1 MFVLGRSLEGELVV
15 QPSQRSAL
23 RCREG
28 ANKLQVVKVST
39 VLVLIVLSG
48 AQCTRRP
55 IQTASKIILFLV
67 SSTLSQRYDDD
78 MTSFTSLFT
87 DSLLDFHRFPAGAH
101 TGRTRTDYSNKSKI
115 CIYSTLK
122 IISRGEKASCICG
135 FSFFII
141 LPLPLLANP
150 QVFIYLLMAA
160 LPSYYL
166 LYQLVWMLYKQV

>member
-15 QPSQRSAL
+15 RPSQRSAL
-23 RCREG
+23 RCRED

-55 IQTASKIILFLV
+55 IQTASKIILFRV

-87 DSLLDFHRFPAGAH
+87 DRVFLTFIAFRLVRIPAGPGL
-101 TGRTRTDYSNKSKI
+101 TTVIRVRY
-115 CIYSTLK
+115 
-122 IISRGEKASCICG
+122 
-135 FSFFII
+135 
-141 LPLPLLANP
+141 
-150 QVFIYLLMAA
+150 VFNT
-160 LPSYYL
+160 
-166 LYQLVWMLYKQV
+166 QNN